1 MTRDAPAEIETV
13 TPDPA
18 DKPDPSADAK
28 TEDSDV
34 PDEEPEKQPEPVKT
48 QPKTTQPK
56 TTSGSG
62 SSGSGSSGRTSGT
75 SSPRKTGT
83 TVSTEPAE
91 PVANEDATGGD
102 YTVRFVA
109 QGAEATLECFDGRD
123 KVEFVNATRQT
134 FTGVVTCRVHIDGS
148 MGVVQVKQEG
158 TVACVA
164 SGGSVSCAAQ

>member
-1 MTRDAPAEIETV
+1 MTVFDIRGGLLARCTV
-13 TPDPA
+13 LVSVLA
-18 DKPDPSADAK
+18 LSALATGCGTGGEVAGV
-28 TEDSDV
+28 TESGIDGVTNLDS
-34 PDEEPEKQPEPVKT
+34 
-48 QPKTTQPK
+48 
-56 TTSGSG
+56 GAG